1 MSEERDP
8 QETTDI
14 SQFFSGNFTVSKRQL
29 GIVLLLIGVVGFVG
43 ILAIDLVD
51 FGREGGIGPAQQA
64 ALGILAMVAVVGAL
78 LIPLGDKP
86 A

>member
-14 SQFFSGNFTVSKRQL
+14 SQFLSGNYMVSKRQL
-29 GIVLLLIGVVGFVG
+29 GIVLLLIGVVGFIG
-43 ILAIDLVD
+43 ILAIDILDV
-51 FGREGGIGPAQQA
+51 GREGGIGPAQQA